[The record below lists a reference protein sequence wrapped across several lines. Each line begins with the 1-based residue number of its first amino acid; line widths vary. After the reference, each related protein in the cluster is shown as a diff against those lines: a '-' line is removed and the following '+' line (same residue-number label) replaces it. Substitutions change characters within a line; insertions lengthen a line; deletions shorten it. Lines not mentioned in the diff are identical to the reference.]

1 MACDV
6 KKTSLAE
13 AQSHLPELV
22 DAAEHRRRRTVIMR
36 DGRPVAAIVP
46 FGGDASPPL
55 QEDEITE
62 LFAAL
67 GKSATDRSAVAELIS
82 DRR

>member
-1 MACDV
+1 
-6 KKTSLAE
+6 
-13 AQSHLPELV
+13 
-22 DAAEHRRRRTVIMR
+22 MR

-46 FGGDASPPL
+46 FGGEPSPPL
-55 QEDEITE
+55 HEDQIEE

-67 GKSATDRSAVAELIS
+67 GKSATDRSAVAELLS